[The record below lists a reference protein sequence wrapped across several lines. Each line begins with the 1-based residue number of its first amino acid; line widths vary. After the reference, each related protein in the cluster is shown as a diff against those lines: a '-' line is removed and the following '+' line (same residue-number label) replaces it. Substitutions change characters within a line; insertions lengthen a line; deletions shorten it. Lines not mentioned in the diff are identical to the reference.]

1 MAKVRAELLLRV
13 TNIRNLPPTL
23 CTKKERKMKIRFAYW
38 NVSKY
43 FKNSPANSIEIRHAF
58 EVFDAPE
65 KVRRPYSKYLLS
77 TLDSDFAEN
86 RFGSCDKLLNEIKKI
101 EDEEIENFVFE
112 YDGFIHYVNKNSV
125 TFEHAI
131 FGVCPHWPLWSCPL
145 SHYKIAVQAARDFY
159 ALPESLNSEVVV
171 ELPESDMA
179 QVTLFPPI
187 LSENEIAREE
197 NPR

>member
-1 MAKVRAELLLRV
+1 
-13 TNIRNLPPTL
+13 
-23 CTKKERKMKIRFAYW
+23 MKIRFAYW

-43 FKNSPANSIEIRHAF
+43 FKNSPKNSIEIRHAF
-58 EVFDAPE
+58 EVLGVHE
-65 KVRRPYSKYLLS
+65 KIRRPYSKYLLS
-77 TLDSDFAEN
+77 TLDSDFSEN
-86 RFGSCDKLLNEIKKI
+86 EFGSFEKLLQEIKKI
-101 EDEEIENFVFE
+101 EDGEIENFIFE
-112 YDGFIHYVNKNSV
+112 GDGFIHYINKNSV

-159 ALPESLNSEVVV
+159 ALPESLKSEVVV

-187 LSENEIAREE
+187 FSEKEIALEAK
-197 NPR
+197 PD